1 MIGAWPFWTHPVASS
16 TTCSHEH
23 NAVVYLSAVHLLSET
38 SHLARREHFHA
49 LSRTRLQC
57 TPLRLLLR
65 KPAWLPLPDELKRV
79 AAICAPCTLALPT
92 PVQPTSTSNPHSS
105 APLHPLHPYTL
116 KPFHPETLH
125 LCTLAF
131 LRPRALAPSRPGAFR
146 PTLVTQIQ
154 ILSTTVRR
162 ASFSS
167 PVRTVR
173 GLPLL

>member
-1 MIGAWPFWTHPVASS
+1 MS
-16 TTCSHEH
+16 TTRSFICLQYTCCLRLATSRKTRALPCSVAH
-23 NAVVYLSAVHLLSET
+23 ASAVHASPAAP
-38 SHLARREHFHA
+38 ARA
-49 LSRTRLQC
+49 NL
-57 TPLRLLLR
+57 
-65 KPAWLPLPDELKRV
+65 LPDELKRV

-173 GLPLL
+173 GLLLL